1 MVNKGAMKFVI
12 SFLGILFL
20 AMILLVV
27 TSYFDQK
34 SVDEISAE
42 MNVANQV
49 N

>member
-1 MVNKGAMKFVI
+1 MVNKRAMKFVI

-34 SVDEISAE
+34 DVDEISAE